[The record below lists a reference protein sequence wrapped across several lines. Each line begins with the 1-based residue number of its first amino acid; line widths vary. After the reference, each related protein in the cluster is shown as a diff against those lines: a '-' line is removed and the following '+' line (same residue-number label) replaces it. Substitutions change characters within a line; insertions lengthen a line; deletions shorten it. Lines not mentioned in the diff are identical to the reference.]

1 MRADDMVCKL
11 LNRMVGPEGFEPLY
25 PNREKLMTAMISLR
39 SELRRK
45 LLTYFYTNRLA
56 RVYVRQL
63 ATALGVDSTNL
74 SRELARLEREGLLRS
89 EIEGRQR
96 YYSINSQYPYLKA
109 VFSLLQG
116 TIGIVPTLAT
126 ALHRVEGI
134 EKAYLYGSF
143 AKNEADA
150 SSDIDLLIVGHPDA
164 ISLAAEVARLEKILH
179 REVSYTTRR
188 SPHARAATW
197 T

>member
-1 MRADDMVCKL
+1 
-11 LNRMVGPEGFEPLY
+11 
-25 PNREKLMTAMISLR
+25 MISLQ

-45 LLTYFYTNRLA
+45 LLTYFYTNRSA

-63 ATALGVDSTNL
+63 ASALGVDSTNL

-96 YYSINSQYPYLKA
+96 YYSINSQYPYLRA

-126 ALHRVEGI
+126 ALRRVEGI

-164 ISLAAEVARLEKILH
+164 ISLAAEVARLEKTLH
-179 REVSYTTRR
+179 REVSYTTLKPQELKRKLTAHDPFLTDVWQGKR
-188 SPHARAATW
+188 IELIGHEQNEATAN
-197 T
+197 

>member
-1 MRADDMVCKL
+1 
-11 LNRMVGPEGFEPLY
+11 
-25 PNREKLMTAMISLR
+25 MISLR

-45 LLTYFYTNRLA
+45 LLTYLYTNRSA

-63 ATALGVDSTNL
+63 ATSLGVDSTNM
-74 SRELARLEREGLLRS
+74 SRELARLEQEGLLRS

-109 VFSLLQG
+109 VFSILQG
-116 TIGIVPTLAT
+116 TIGIVPTVAT
-126 ALHRVEGI
+126 ALHRVAEI

-164 ISLAAEVARLEKILH
+164 ISLAAEISRLKTLH
-179 REVSYTTRR
+179 REVSYMTLKPQELKRKL
-188 SPHARAATW
+188 AAHDPFLTDVW
-197 T
+197 RGKRIELIGHD

>member
-1 MRADDMVCKL
+1 
-11 LNRMVGPEGFEPLY
+11 
-25 PNREKLMTAMISLR
+25 MISLR

-45 LLTYFYTNRLA
+45 LLTYFYTNRSA

-63 ATALGVDSTNL
+63 ASALGVDSTNL

-96 YYSINSQYPYLKA
+96 YYNINSQYPYLKA

-116 TIGIVPTLAT
+116 TIGIVPTLAA

-143 AKNEADA
+143 AKNEEDA
-150 SSDIDLLIVGHPDA
+150 ASDIDLLIVGHPDA
-164 ISLAAEVARLEKILH
+164 LNLAAEVSRLEKTLN
-179 REVSYTTRR
+179 REVSYTTLKPQELKRKL
-188 SPHARAATW
+188 AAHDPFLTDVW
-197 T
+197 QGNRIELIGHEQNEATAN